1 MRGTEHKKHN
11 RHRKRN
17 LLIFLCLLCFV
28 CSVPL
33 LAQAPAAEWPM
44 YNRDL
49 SATRYSPLTQINTR
63 NVTRLTQAWTY
74 KVGTVKASGIT
85 GGTEMT
91 PIVVNGTM
99 FLATNTQLVALEPE
113 TGKKLWAFDIKD
125 GEPTRRGVAY
135 WPGAAG
141 IPPRVFFTAGTKLI
155 AVSAY
160 TGEAVSAF
168 GKAGEVDMVV
178 PYDSAPVVYKN
189 LLLVGTNGNPGGTR
203 AFDARS
209 GAKVWEF
216 RSIPQQAGDPGA
228 ETWANESYKNRPGAT
243 QWGFSMT
250 VDIERGI
257 VYAAYDAPG
266 PNDYYGG
273 DRPGANLFGSSIVAL
288 DAQTG
293 KMKWHFQ
300 VTHHDLW
307 DYDLPS
313 PAVLIDITV
322 KGEKIPALIA
332 VPKHA
337 HMYILNRVTG
347 KPVFGV
353 EERPVPVSDVPG
365 EVSSLTQ
372 PFPLKPPVLARDSYK
387 PEDIV
392 TAADTNEEHAK
403 FCRDLVERSGGFY
416 NAGPFTPYLYRE
428 EGAKPRSTIL
438 FPGSIG
444 GVNWGGTASDPTL
457 GYVFV
462 NSNDEASIG
471 WVEKS
476 AAGQRGNGYRRNSI
490 VGPTSRFQWSQGDPR
505 SGNINNSGAKAW
517 PCQKP
522 PWGNLIAV
530 NANTGDIAW
539 KVPLGITDEL
549 SEGKKNTG
557 RLNMGGPIATAG
569 GLVFI
574 GASNDKRFRAFDSKT
589 GKELWS
595 TRLEMSA
602 HAVPITYQGKNG
614 KQYVAIVA
622 GGASALDDPEPPGKE
637 ALVVFAL
644 P

>member
-1 MRGTEHKKHN
+1 MRFRSAIVLAT
-11 RHRKRN
+11 
-17 LLIFLCLLCFV
+17 LIAAFAAV
-28 CSVPL
+28 Q
-33 LAQAPAAEWPM
+33 AQVRAPQNEAADWPM

-49 SATRYSPLTQINTR
+49 AGSRFSPLNQINTR
-63 NVTRLTQAWTY
+63 NVARLARAWSY
-74 KVGTVKASGIT
+74 KIGKVTATGIT
-85 GGTEMT
+85 GGSELT
-91 PIVVNGTM
+91 PIVVNGM
-99 FLATNTQLVALEPE
+99 MYLATDHRVAALEPE
-113 TGKKLWAFDIKD
+113 TGKEIWSYELQNGD
-125 GEPTRRGVAY
+125 PTRRGVSF
-135 WPGAAG
+135 WPGDGTLPA
-141 IPPRVFFTAGTKLI
+141 RVFFTSGQRLI
-155 AVSAY
+155 ALNAY

-168 GKAGEVDMVV
+168 GRKGEIDMVA

-189 LLLVGTNGNPGGTR
+189 LLIAGTNGNPGGTR

-209 GAKVWEF
+209 GEKVWEF
-216 RSIPQQAGDPGA
+216 RSIPQQPGDPGA
-228 ETWANESYKNRPGAT
+228 DTWDAESYRNRPGAT

-250 VDIERGI
+250 VDSARGI

-273 DRPGANLFGSSIVAL
+273 DRPGANLFGSSLVAL
-288 DAQTG
+288 DAETG
-293 KMKWHFQ
+293 KMKWYFQ

-313 PAVLIDITV
+313 PAALIDLTV
-322 KGEKIPALIA
+322 KGEKIPAVVA

-337 HMYILNRVTG
+337 HMFILNRVTG

-353 EERPVPVSDVPG
+353 EERPVPISNVPG
-365 EVSSLTQ
+365 ESSSLTQ
-372 PFPLKPPVLARDSYK
+372 PFPVKPPVLARDSFK
-387 PEDIV
+387 ADEIV

-403 FCRDLVERSGGFY
+403 FCRDLAERSGGLY
-416 NAGPFTPYLYRE
+416 NVGPFTPYLYRA
-428 EGAKPRSTIL
+428 EGAKPYSTIL

-444 GVNWGGTASDPTL
+444 GVNWGGTASDPSL

-462 NSNDEASIG
+462 NTNDEASIG
-471 WVEKS
+471 WIEKTP
-476 AAGQRGNGYRRNSI
+476 AGARGNGYRRNSV
-490 VGPTSRFQWSQGDPR
+490 VGPTSRFQWSEGDPR
-505 SGNINNSGAKAW
+505 SGNINNAGARAW

-522 PWGNLIAV
+522 PWGQLIAV

-539 KVPLGITDEL
+539 RVPFGVTDEL
-549 SEGKKNTG
+549 PAGKRNTG

-574 GASNDKRFRAFDSKT
+574 AATNDKRFRAFDSKT

-595 TRLEMSA
+595 AKLDMSA

-614 KQYVAIVA
+614 KQYVAVVA
-622 GGASALDDPEPPGKE
+622 AGASAIDDPEPPGKE

>member
-1 MRGTEHKKHN
+1 MKVRW
-11 RHRKRN
+11 
-17 LLIFLCLLCFV
+17 LP
-28 CSVPL
+28 VPAAL
-33 LAQAPAAEWPM
+33 LAVLLPFVQGQVRNATKSSAADWPM

-49 SATRYSPLTQINTR
+49 GGTRFSPLAQINAG
-63 NVTRLTQAWTY
+63 NVARLTQAWIY
-74 KVGTVKASGIT
+74 RIGKVKAEGIT
-85 GGTEMT
+85 GGAEMT

-99 FLATNTQLVALEPE
+99 YLTTNNRLVALEPE
-113 TGKKLWAFDIKD
+113 TGKELWSFDVRN
-125 GEPTRRGVAY
+125 GEPTRRGVAF
-135 WPGAAG
+135 WPGDG
-141 IPPRVFFTAGTKLI
+141 SLPPRIFFTSGQRLI
-155 AVSAY
+155 AVNAY

-168 GKAGEVDMVV
+168 GKDGEIDMVV
-178 PYDSAPVVYKN
+178 PYDSAPLVYKN
-189 LLLVGTNGNPGGTR
+189 LLLAGTNGNPGATR
-203 AFDARS
+203 AFDART

-216 RSIPQQAGDPGA
+216 RSVPQQAGDPGA
-228 ETWANESYKNRPGAT
+228 DTWDSESYKNRPGAT

-250 VDIERGI
+250 LDAERGT

-288 DAQTG
+288 DAGTG
-293 KMKWHFQ
+293 KMKWYFQ

-313 PAVLIDITV
+313 PAALIDLNV
-322 KGEKIPALIA
+322 KGERIPALVA

-337 HMYILNRVTG
+337 HMYILNRLTG

-365 EVSSLTQ
+365 ERSSLTQ

-403 FCRDLVERSGGFY
+403 FCRELADRSGGLY
-416 NAGPFTPYLYRE
+416 NAGPFTPYLFRE
-428 EGAKPRSTIL
+428 EGAKPRSTVL

-444 GVNWGGTASDPTL
+444 GVNWGGTASDPGIGL
-457 GYVFV
+457 VFV
-462 NSNDEASIG
+462 NTNDEASIG
-471 WVEKS
+471 WIEKTT
-476 AAGQRGNGYRRNSI
+476 GQRGNGFRRNSI
-490 VGPTSRFQWSQGDPR
+490 VGPTSRFQWSEGDPR
-505 SGNINNSGAKAW
+505 SGNIINSGARAW

-539 KVPLGITDEL
+539 KVPFGITDDL
-549 SEGKKNTG
+549 PEGKKNTG

-574 GASNDKRFRAFDSKT
+574 GATNDKRFRAFDSKT

-595 TRLEMSA
+595 AKLDMSA

-614 KQYVAIVA
+614 RQYVAIVA

>member
-1 MRGTEHKKHN
+1 MNTRW
-11 RHRKRN
+11 
-17 LLIFLCLLCFV
+17 
-28 CSVPL
+28 L
-33 LAQAPAAEWPM
+33 LAAAMLLVLLPFVEGQVRNAVKNPAADWPM

-49 SATRYSPLTQINTR
+49 GGTRFSPLTQINTK
-63 NVTRLTQAWTY
+63 NVNRLARVWTY
-74 KVGTVKASGIT
+74 NVGKVRAEGIT
-85 GGTEMT
+85 GGTEVT
-91 PIVVNGTM
+91 PIVVNGMMYLT
-99 FLATNTQLVALEPE
+99 TSNRLVALEPE
-113 TGKKLWAFDIKD
+113 TGKEVWSYELKN
-125 GEPTRRGVAY
+125 GEPTRRGVAF
-135 WPGAAG
+135 WPGDG
-141 IPPRVFFTAGTKLI
+141 NLPPRVFFTSGQRLI
-155 AVSAY
+155 AVNAY
-160 TGEAVSAF
+160 TGETVSAF
-168 GKAGEVDMVV
+168 GKDGEIDMAV
-178 PYDSAPVVYKN
+178 PYDSAPLVYRN
-189 LLLVGTNGNPGGTR
+189 LLIAGTNGNPGATR
-203 AFDARS
+203 AFDART
-209 GAKVWEF
+209 GTRVWEF
-216 RSIPQQAGDPGA
+216 RSIPQQAGDAGA
-228 ETWANESYKNRPGAT
+228 ETWENESYKNRPGGT

-250 VDIERGI
+250 LDAERGI

-288 DAQTG
+288 DAATG
-293 KMKWHFQ
+293 KMKWYFQ

-313 PAVLIDITV
+313 AAALVDLTV
-322 KGEKIPALIA
+322 KGEKIPALVA

-347 KPVFGV
+347 KPVFGI

-365 EVSSLTQ
+365 ERSSLTQ

-392 TAADTNEEHAK
+392 TAANTNEEHAK
-403 FCRDLVERSGGFY
+403 FCRELAERSGGLY

-428 EGAKPRSTIL
+428 DGAGPRSTVL

-444 GVNWGGTASDPTL
+444 GVNWGGTASDPAL
-457 GYVFV
+457 GFVFV
-462 NSNDEASIG
+462 NTSDEASIG
-471 WVEKS
+471 WIEKTT
-476 AAGQRGNGYRRNSI
+476 GQRGNGYRRNSI
-490 VGPTSRFQWSQGDPR
+490 VGPTSRFQWSEGDPR
-505 SGNINNSGAKAW
+505 SGNINNSGARAW

-522 PWGNLIAV
+522 PWGSLIAV

-539 KVPLGITDEL
+539 KVSFGITDEL
-549 SEGKKNTG
+549 PDGKKNTG

-574 GASNDKRFRAFDSKT
+574 GATNDKRFRAFDSKT
-589 GKELWS
+589 GRELWS
-595 TRLEMSA
+595 ATLDMSA

-614 KQYVAIVA
+614 RQYVAIVA

-644 P
+644 GTAR

>member
-1 MRGTEHKKHN
+1 MRIRG
-11 RHRKRN
+11 
-17 LLIFLCLLCFV
+17 IIV
-28 CSVPL
+28 
-33 LAQAPAAEWPM
+33 LAAIAAAVLPAVQAQVATVQKNPAADWPM

-49 SATRYSPLTQINTR
+49 GSTRFSPLNQINTR
-63 NVTRLTQAWTY
+63 NVARLTQAWSY
-74 KVGTVKASGIT
+74 KVGKNSTTGIT
-85 GGTEMT
+85 GGTEFT

-99 FLATNTQLVALEPE
+99 YVATNRSVVALEPE
-113 TGKKLWAFDIKD
+113 TGKELWTYDMKSD
-125 GEPTRRGVAY
+125 EPSRRGAAF
-135 WPGAAG
+135 WPGEGNTPA
-141 IPPRVFFTAGTKLI
+141 RLFFTSGTRLI
-155 AVSAY
+155 GLSAY
-160 TGEAVSAF
+160 TGEPVAAF
-168 GKAGEVDMVV
+168 GKNGEVDMVI
-178 PYDSAPVVYKN
+178 PYDSAPAVYKH
-189 LLLVGTNGNPGGTR
+189 LLIVGTNGNPGGTR
-203 AFDARS
+203 AFDART

-228 ETWANESYKNRPGAT
+228 DTWGNESYKNRPGGT

-250 VDIERGI
+250 VDGERGL
-257 VYAAYDAPG
+257 VFAAYDSAG

-273 DRPGANLFGSSIVAL
+273 DRPGDNLFASSIVAL
-288 DAQTG
+288 EAETG

-300 VTHHDLW
+300 LTHHDLW

-313 PAVLIDITV
+313 PAALVDITV
-322 KGEKIPALIA
+322 KGEKIPALVA

-353 EERPVPVSDVPG
+353 EERNVPPSNVPG
-365 EVSSLTQ
+365 ERSSLTQ
-372 PFPLKPPVLARDSYK
+372 PFPVKPPVLARNSYK

-403 FCRDLVERSGGFY
+403 FCRELAERSGGLY
-416 NAGPFTPYLYRE
+416 NVGPFTPYLYRE
-428 EGAKPRSTIL
+428 EGAKPHSTVL

-444 GVNWGGTASDPTL
+444 GVNWGGTASDPTT

-462 NSNDEASIG
+462 NTMDEASIG
-471 WVEKS
+471 WIEKTPP
-476 AAGQRGNGYRRNSI
+476 GQRGGNGYRRNSI
-490 VGPTSRFQWSQGDPR
+490 VGPTSRFQWSEATP
-505 SGNINNSGAKAW
+505 SGNINGAGARAW

-522 PWGNLIAV
+522 PWGQLIAV

-539 KVPLGITDEL
+539 KVRLGVTDEL
-549 SEGKKNTG
+549 PEGKKNTG
-557 RLNMGGPIATAG
+557 RLSMGGPIATAG

-574 GASNDKRFRAFDSKT
+574 AATNDKRFRAFDSKS
-589 GKELWS
+589 GKELWA

-622 GGASALDDPEPPGKE
+622 GGTSAIDDPEPPGKE
-637 ALVVFAL
+637 ALVVYAL